1 MTRGASPL
9 FAFQELIFRMN
20 TYVFFSDDYLSEH
33 LSHEG
38 RDHLSSKSGRGS
50 GRYPW
55 GSGKN
60 PRQNTAADM
69 RRAKRTKRQADR
81 IKARRAK
88 KEKEAEDAAKR
99 AQEAAAKQEE
109 QKNRAI
115 NSGDPDEVKR
125 YSRMMTNNELEY
137 ALDRINKTK
146 KLNEL
151 SPNEVNKLTAAEK
164 KVTEFMKHVDTVTDW
179 MKTINNAYTQFNN
192 ATKNYNDIRNK
203 TFGAKTIESK
213 DDKSKKK
220 ESS

>member
-1 MTRGASPL
+1 MNYYA
-9 FAFQELIFRMN
+9 LI
-20 TYVFFSDDYLSEH
+20 SDDYLA
-33 LSHEG
+33 HEG

-109 QKNRAI
+109 QKNRAV

-125 YSRMMTNNELEY
+125 YSRMMTNQELQY
-137 ALDRINKTK
+137 ALSRVDMTK
-146 KLNEL
+146 KLNTM
-151 SPNEVNKLTAAEK
+151 SPNEANKLTAAEK

-192 ATKNYNDIRNK
+192 ATKNYNDIRGK
-203 TFGAKTIESK
+203 AFGTKIIDDK
-213 DDKSKKK
+213 DDKKKKK